1 MKVIYTGPAQAD
13 ILEMKIYLSNN
24 GNSKIAANIV
34 MDIKAKISDLKIFP
48 KRYANWGNSEYR
60 FFSVK
65 NYLVFYRYDEK
76 AEKIIIERVINSRR
90 NIDELL

>member
-1 MKVIYTGPAQAD
+1 MTVIYTGLAKAD
-13 ILEMKIYLSNN
+13 IWEMKMYLSNN
-24 GNSKIAANIV
+24 GNSKTAENIV
-34 MDIKAKISDLKIFP
+34 KNIKTKISDLKFFP
-48 KRYANWGNSEYR
+48 KRYANWENSEYR

-76 AEKIIIERVINSRR
+76 AEEIIIERVINSRR